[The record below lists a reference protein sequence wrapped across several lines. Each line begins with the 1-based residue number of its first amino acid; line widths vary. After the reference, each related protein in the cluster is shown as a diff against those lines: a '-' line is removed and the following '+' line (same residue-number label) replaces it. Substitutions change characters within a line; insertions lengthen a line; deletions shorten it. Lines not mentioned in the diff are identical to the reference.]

1 MKRSYEVYKIKVLS
15 VFLYVLCMLSVLG
28 ISLRFYGGKEDGFEF
43 QNAGKEVS
51 DAGRNTGAETS
62 HRLFAGTDA
71 DGDVEV
77 ESGAGE
83 DDGGKGAQ
91 EEGTGAPRIALT
103 FDDGPSSE
111 YTERLLDGLKKRSVK
126 ASFFLIGENAKE
138 NPEIVERMYKEGHL
152 LGNHTYH
159 HVDITRLSR
168 EEAKKEI
175 GETDRVVSTITGEHL
190 AYMRPP
196 FGVWQ
201 QDLEVEMEVMP
212 VMWSVD
218 PLDWTTE
225 NVSEIVNRVVTD
237 VEENDIILLH
247 DCYGSSVDAALQ
259 IIDILQKEGYEF
271 VTADEILLN

>member
-1 MKRSYEVYKIKVLS
+1 MKRSYEVYKIKVLFG
-15 VFLYVLCMLSVLG
+15 FLYVLCVLSIAG
-28 ISLRFYGGKEDGFEF
+28 ISLRFYGGRMENGSAERKVNEAVSDGKGNIRAEGEIRPDSGMDGGAG
-43 QNAGKEVS
+43 NAG
-51 DAGRNTGAETS
+51 R
-62 HRLFAGTDA
+62 
-71 DGDVEV
+71 
-77 ESGAGE
+77 GE
-83 DDGGKGAQ
+83 K
-91 EEGTGAPRIALT
+91 EGTGAPRVALT

-111 YTERLLDGLKKRSVK
+111 FTEKLLDGLKKRKVK
-126 ASFFLIGENAKE
+126 ASFFLIGENVKE

-168 EEAKKEI
+168 EEARKEI
-175 GETDRVVSTITGEHL
+175 GETDRAVSAITGEHL

-201 QDLEVEMEVMP
+201 EDLEVEMEVMP

-218 PLDWTTE
+218 PLDWTTG
-225 NVSEIVNRVVTD
+225 NVSEIVNKVVTD

-259 IIDILQKEGYEF
+259 IVDILQEKGYEF
-271 VTADEILLN
+271 VTADEILFN

>member
-1 MKRSYEVYKIKVLS
+1 MKRSYDVYKIKVLFG
-15 VFLYVLCMLSVLG
+15 FLYVLCALSVAG
-28 ISLRFYGGKEDGFEF
+28 ISLRFYGVSPENGSAHQKADEV
-43 QNAGKEVS
+43 VS
-51 DAGRNTGAETS
+51 DVGKNTRADSGIRQDAGIDGG
-62 HRLFAGTDA
+62 AGTDNS
-71 DGDVEV
+71 DGQK
-77 ESGAGE
+77 S
-83 DDGGKGAQ
+83 
-91 EEGTGAPRIALT
+91 GTGAPRLAIT

-111 YTERLLDGLKKRSVK
+111 YTEKLLDGLKKRGVK

-138 NPEIVERMYKEGHL
+138 NPGIVERMYREGHL

-168 EEAKKEI
+168 EEARKEI
-175 GETDRVVSTITGEHL
+175 AETDRVVSTITGEHL

-201 QDLEVEMEVMP
+201 EDLEVEMEVMP

-218 PLDWTTE
+218 PLDWTTG
-225 NVSEIVNRVVTD
+225 NVSEIVNKVVTD